1 MIRAFKKYFITGLL
15 IWAPLLV
22 TVWVLITLV
31 STLENLIPESF
42 SANALFGI
50 PIPGLRML
58 IVLAVLALTGLFAAN
73 FLGRRVVEQ
82 WERLLGR
89 IPLIRSI
96 YKSVKQVGDS
106 LLAPNGQAFRQAVLV
121 QYPRLGVW
129 TIALVTGAPGGETAQ
144 HLPGDMVSVYVPTT
158 PNPTSGF
165 FLMMSRD
172 EIKPLNMTVDTAL
185 KYIVS
190 MGVVVPPLPPQESR

>member
-1 MIRAFKKYFITGLL
+1 MSSFKKYLITGLL
-15 IWAPLLV
+15 FWAPLVV
-22 TVWVLITLV
+22 TAWVVILIVT
-31 STLENLIPESF
+31 SLEDLIPESL
-42 SANALFGI
+42 SARALFGI

-58 IVLAVLALTGLFAAN
+58 IVLAILVLTGVFAAN
-73 FLGRRVVEQ
+73 FLGRSVVEQ

-89 IPLIRSI
+89 IPLIRTI

-121 QYPRLGVW
+121 QYPRAGVW
-129 TIALVTGAPGGETAQ
+129 TIALVTGKPSGETAE
-144 HLPGDMVSVYVPTT
+144 HLPDDMISVYVPTT

-165 FLMMSRD
+165 FLMMAKQD
-172 EIKPLNMTVDTAL
+172 VKPLKMSVDTAL

-190 MGVVVPPLPPQESR
+190 MGVVAPPQPPQEPR

>member
-1 MIRAFKKYFITGLL
+1 MRSFKKYFITGLL
-15 IWAPLLV
+15 IWAPLVV
-22 TVWVLITLV
+22 TVWVLIMLV

-58 IVLAVLALTGLFAAN
+58 IVLAVLVLTGLFAAN
-73 FLGRRVVEQ
+73 FLGRSVVEQ

-165 FLMMSRD
+165 FLMMSRA